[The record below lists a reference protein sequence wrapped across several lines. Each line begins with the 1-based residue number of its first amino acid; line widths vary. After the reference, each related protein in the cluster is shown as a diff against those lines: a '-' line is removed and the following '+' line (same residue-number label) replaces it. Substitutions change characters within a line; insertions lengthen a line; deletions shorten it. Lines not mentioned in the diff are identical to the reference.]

1 MEEFMANT
9 ISSELFQVENVIDDN
24 SCFYRALANAIGFLD
39 KKINEKELITVKL
52 LKYNCS
58 FLDFFKSDKWG
69 YDGDDQEELA
79 RKLQEICVEWI
90 SKNGEYIAPLHEG
103 GPNIL
108 VKDLV
113 EMVHGISYIDYC
125 KYYQIFAGDIVIDDD
140 NNIVNIPNRW
150 GGLLEQFVISEILKL
165 PIIIL
170 TPQKFDIRLNKI
182 ISGRINNDKPI
193 KGVRFKVSQITG
205 LKFIRNTKP
214 HIFLLWKKSKNGEH
228 YMALYPKNID
238 IHFLEYLNK
247 VLLS

>member
-9 ISSELFQVENVIDDN
+9 LSSEDFQVENVIDDN

-39 KKINEKELITVKL
+39 KNINVKELITVKL

-90 SKNGEYIAPLHEG
+90 SKNGEYIAPLQEG

-113 EMVHGISYIDYC
+113 NIVHGISYIDYC
-125 KYYQIFAGDIVIDDD
+125 KYYQIFAGDIVLDDD
-140 NNIVNIPNRW
+140 NNIDNMVPNRW
-150 GGLLEQFVISEILKL
+150 GGFLEQFVISEILKL

-170 TPQKFDIRLNKI
+170 TPQKYDIRLNKL
-182 ISGRINNDKPI
+182 ISGRINNNKPI

-205 LKFIRNTKP
+205 LKFIRNTTP
-214 HIFLLWKKSKNGEH
+214 HIFLLWKKSKNGDH

-238 IHFLEYLNK
+238 INFFEYLNK
-247 VLLS
+247 FF